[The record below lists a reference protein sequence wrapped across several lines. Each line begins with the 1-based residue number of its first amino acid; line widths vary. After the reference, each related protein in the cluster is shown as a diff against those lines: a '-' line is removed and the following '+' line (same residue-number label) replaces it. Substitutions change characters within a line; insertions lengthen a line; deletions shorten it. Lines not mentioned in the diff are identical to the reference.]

1 MADSAF
7 EPEVRRSLDW
17 LRKVV
22 GGEVPPIAIECKKTQ
37 EPRLSFDKVKEHQ
50 IKGLLEFEEH
60 GLTRKLVVSQG
71 FGTARR
77 FTTDTPFDFVFTGA
91 GRGYL
96 LVNFRFTKKA
106 PRKDI
111 PKGTNRCFGV
121 RIGEYVKAM
130 EDAVAEGKASLSYD
144 WFEENGIECERLRVK
159 NDKGIAESGWN
170 LEPLTK

>member
-1 MADSAF
+1 MADLTF

-17 LRKVV
+17 LRKAV
-22 GGEVPPIAIECKKTQ
+22 GGKVPPIAIECKKTQ

-50 IKGLLEFEEH
+50 IKGLLEFEEQ

-111 PKGTNRCFGV
+111 QKGINRCFGV
-121 RIGEYVKAM
+121 RVGDYVKAM
-130 EDAVAEGKASLSYD
+130 EDAIAEGKASLSYD
-144 WFEENGIECERLRVK
+144 WFEKNGIECERLRVK
-159 NDKGIAESGWN
+159 NDKGIVESGWD
-170 LEPLTK
+170 LEPLVK

>member
-1 MADSAF
+1 MADSTF
-7 EPEVRRSLDW
+7 EPEVRRSLGW
-17 LRKVV
+17 LRKAV
-22 GGEVPPIAIECKKTQ
+22 GGKVIPIAIECKKTQ
-37 EPRLSFDKVKEHQ
+37 EPRLSFGKVKKHQ
-50 IKGLLEFEEH
+50 IEGLLEFEEQ

-91 GRGYL
+91 GRGYV

-121 RIGEYVKAM
+121 RIGDYVKAM
-130 EDAVAEGKASLSYD
+130 EDAIAEGKASLPYD
-144 WFEENGIECERLRVK
+144 WFEENGIECKRLIVK
-159 NDKGIAESGWN
+159 NDKGVAESGWD

>member
-1 MADSAF
+1 MADSTF

-17 LRKVV
+17 LRKAV
-22 GGEVPPIAIECKKTQ
+22 GGKVPPIAIECKKTQ

-50 IKGLLEFEEH
+50 IEGLLEFEEQ

-77 FTTDTPFDFVFTGA
+77 FTTDAPFDFVFTGA
-91 GRGYL
+91 GRGYV

-111 PKGTNRCFGV
+111 SKGTNRCFGV
-121 RIGEYVKAM
+121 RVGDYVKAM

-144 WFEENGIECERLRVK
+144 WFEENGIECERLRIK
-159 NDKGIAESGWN
+159 NDKGIVESGWD

>member
-1 MADSAF
+1 MADSTF

-37 EPRLSFDKVKEHQ
+37 ESRLSFDKVKEHQ
-50 IKGLLEFEEH
+50 IEGLLEFEEQ

-71 FGTARR
+71 FGTTRR

-91 GRGYL
+91 GRGYV

-121 RIGEYVKAM
+121 RVGEYVKAM

-159 NDKGIAESGWN
+159 NDKGVAESGWD